1 MHFVRTFS
9 IMRALGVRLIVS
21 EKVRNY
27 GKTVIIKNMFKNGWG
42 GCIPHIP
49 SGSAPA
55 RTDKNVSYH
64 YTNQPI
70 WLLYDAGQILSQ
82 LF

>member
-1 MHFVRTFS
+1 MMHFVCAF
-9 IMRALGVRLIVS
+9 LII

-27 GKTVIIKNMFKNGWG
+27 GKTVFIKNMFENGWWG
-42 GCIPHIP
+42 ECITHIP
-49 SGSAPA
+49 PGSVPA
-55 RTDKNVSYH
+55 RTDNNVFYH

-70 WLLYDAGQILSQ
+70 WFQHDVWQILSQ